1 MGRYWFKIHYSG
13 MIKFFNYTT
22 YIIIWL
28 ICCNAFSTE
37 KKTVNPGNLKI
48 YIKEQHQYRLIN
60 DTLYTDSSEV
70 TACLENTAQQYRN
83 KGYLTLH
90 VDSAF
95 IGDSISRVY
104 LDLGKQYKWGMISRG
119 NVSTEILKKAGIN
132 TAQFRHQPISAGQIT
147 TMFDKLITWY
157 ENNGYPFASCQLKN
171 INSSGEGIIA
181 ELYVDKH
188 KKFNVDSIIIKG
200 DVNISPPYIMQ
211 YLNIHKN
218 DTYNEAKFSA
228 ITDRIRELWFVNTVK
243 PHAIDFKNGEIDI
256 YLYLENKKANR
267 FDGIIGFLPVS
278 EDNNKLQITGNIQL
292 FLLNTLGKGEQLNL
306 EWEKLPVFTQK
317 LSTYFAYPYIFQSP
331 FGIEAS
337 FSLHKQDSSYLTI
350 NPVFGIIYQM
360 GPNNIFRVYAD
371 NKSST
376 LLTDN
381 LQNSYG
387 EFNRTIYGAGFEVYH
402 VDYLYNPRKGYQ
414 YNVSLGY
421 GTKNSSIPGNKQK
434 NQNRQ
439 LEATLDAAYYQP
451 ITDNTTVKIR
461 TQAGYIQSF
470 GNNSPMDNSQFNG
483 LFENELF
490 RIGGMTSLRGF
501 NKDAIFASIY
511 IIPSLEYRY
520 LFNKNS
526 AVYLFYDGAYYEK
539 KATRPYTYDY
549 PFGFGAGLTFET
561 GAGIFSINYALG
573 KQFGNPLDLR
583 SGKFH
588 FGFINTF

>member
-1 MGRYWFKIHYSG
+1 

-22 YIIIWL
+22 FIIIWL

-37 KKTVNPGNLKI
+37 KTSVNPGNLKI
-48 YIKEQHQYRLIN
+48 YIKERHQYQLIN

-70 TACLENTAQQYRN
+70 TGYLEYTARQYRN
-83 KGYLTLH
+83 KGYLTIH
-90 VDSAF
+90 HDSVL

-104 LDLGKQYKWGMISRG
+104 FDLGKLYNWGMINRG

-132 TAQFRHQPISAGQIT
+132 TARFRHQPISAGQIT

-157 ENNGYPFASCQLKN
+157 ENNGYPFASCQLKH
-171 INSSGEGIIA
+171 INSSGEGITA
-181 ELYVDKH
+181 ELFVNKH
-188 KKFNVDSIIIKG
+188 KKFCVDSIIIKG
-200 DVNISPPYIMQ
+200 DINISTSYIMQ
-211 YLNIHKN
+211 YLDIHKN

-228 ITDRIRELWFVNTVK
+228 ITNRIRELRFVKTVK
-243 PHAIDFKNGEIDI
+243 PHAIDFKNEEIDI
-256 YLYLENKKANR
+256 YLYLENKKANH
-267 FDGIIGFLPVS
+267 FDGIVGFLPKS

-292 FLLNTLGKGEQLNL
+292 SLLNTLGKGERLNL
-306 EWEKLPVFTQK
+306 EWEKLPASTQK
-317 LSTYFAYPYIFQSP
+317 LSTRFAYPYIFQSP

-337 FSLHKQDSSYLTI
+337 FSIYKQDSSYLTI

-360 GPNNIFRVYAD
+360 GTNNVFRVYAD

-381 LQNSYG
+381 AQRSYG
-387 EFNRTIYGAGFEVYH
+387 EYNRTIYGAGFKVSN

-421 GTKNSSIPGNKQK
+421 GTKTSSIPGKKQK
-434 NQNRQ
+434 TKSRQ
-439 LEATLDAAYYQP
+439 LETTLDAAYYQP
-451 ITDNTTVKIR
+451 ITNNTTVKIR
-461 TQAGYIQSF
+461 AQAGYMQSF
-470 GNNSPMDNSQFNG
+470 GKNTSLNETPLNE

-501 NKDAIFASIY
+501 NKDAIFASMY

-520 LFNKNS
+520 LFNNNS
-526 AVYLFYDGAYYEK
+526 AVYLFCDGAYYEK
-539 KATRPYTYDY
+539 KVTRPYTYDY

-561 GAGIFSINYALG
+561 GAGIFSITYALG
-573 KQFGNPLDLR
+573 KQFSNPIDIQT
-583 SGKFH
+583 GKFH